1 MFKRLSAA
9 DQALA
14 SGGLGERPLIVLTR
28 GPVSETG
35 PGRLWLGWYELQQD
49 LARLS
54 ANSRHV
60 VSESPE
66 HYLNEGDPAL
76 VTSAICEVVHSAR
89 TGAPLGA
96 PAAASEGD

>member
-1 MFKRLSAA
+1 MFTRLSAA

-14 SGGLGERPLIVLTR
+14 SGALGGRPLIVVTR
-28 GPVSETG
+28 GPVSKSQ
-35 PGRLWLGWYELQQD
+35 PDRLWGAWYELQRD
-49 LARLS
+49 LAGLS
-54 ANSRHV
+54 ANSRHL
-60 VSESPE
+60 VSDSPE

-96 PAAASEGD
+96 LAAASDGD

>member
-28 GPVSETG
+28 GPGSETR
-35 PGRLWLGWYELQQD
+35 PARLWLGWYELQQD

-66 HYLNEGDPAL
+66 HYLNECDPAL

-96 PAAASEGD
+96 PAATSEGD

>member
-1 MFKRLSAA
+1 
-9 DQALA
+9 
-14 SGGLGERPLIVLTR
+14 
-28 GPVSETG
+28 
-35 PGRLWLGWYELQQD
+35 
-49 LARLS
+49 
-54 ANSRHV
+54 V

-66 HYLNEGDPAL
+66 HYLNECDPAL